1 MKLVR
6 DHETLENITNLIEY
20 AFQKQQ
26 PIIDDSLF
34 LSRYAHA
41 DCYGVYQDRQ
51 LTNLVMANH
60 FEIQVFDQTAKMAGI
75 GYVASYPEYRG
86 KGGISTIMSELLA
99 DLHQQEVAVSQLAPF
114 SEAFYRQ
121 FGYEVTSK
129 QKIYEIPAAAF
140 TFLSSEKKGRI
151 VRGSW
156 HQMKPVIQSIYQR
169 LLKQQQVGTVIRED
183 WWWDRLDSYY
193 AQRFYAVA
201 YDEKDQACGYLIY
214 RMQGETLLV
223 DELAYEEVFGL
234 RKLLTYLKAHVSSF
248 KDFLYHAPMHE
259 CIERCFSEQSVI
271 SITIKPYMMSR
282 IIDIEQLF
290 SKMPIIQNEII
301 LEVAE
306 DRECPWNV
314 GSWLISQ
321 GTCKKVNQAGAIKAS
336 IHGWSELL
344 LGDLTLSEGIF
355 LGKVM
360 TTKEITS
367 PLIPN
372 GKQNFYD
379 YF

>member
-6 DHETLENITNLIEY
+6 DHETLKSITSLIEY
-20 AFQKQQ
+20 AFKKQQ
-26 PIIDDSLF
+26 PIIDDTLF

-41 DCYGVYQDRQ
+41 DCYGVYQDQQ

-60 FEIQVFDQTAKMAGI
+60 FEIQLFNQSVKMAGI

-86 KGGISTIMSELLA
+86 KGGISTIMSELLV
-99 DLHQQEVAVSQLAPF
+99 DLYQQKVAVSQLAPF

-129 QKIYEIPAAAF
+129 QKTYQIPASAF
-140 TFLSSEKKGRI
+140 TYLASEKQGHV
-151 VRGSW
+151 VRGTW
-156 HQMKPVIQSIYQR
+156 QQMRSVIQTIHQR
-169 LLKQQQVGTVIRED
+169 LLKQQQVGTVIREN
-183 WWWDRLDSYY
+183 WWWERLDQYY
-193 AQRFYAVA
+193 PHRFYAVT

-214 RMQGETLLV
+214 RMQGDTLLV
-223 DELAYEEVFGL
+223 DELAYEDVFGL

-248 KDFLYHAPMHE
+248 EDFLYHAPMHE
-259 CIERCFSEQSVI
+259 CIEQCFSEQSAI

-321 GTCKKVNQAGAIKAS
+321 GTCKKVQQAGAIKAS

-355 LGKVM
+355 LGKV
-360 TTKEITS
+360 TTSKDVTS
-367 PLIPN
+367 SVIPK